1 VKTVVLVVDDNHDN
15 VNVVREILLPHG
27 FDVEVAYDG
36 PGALAALE
44 RRRPNVI
51 LLDVMMPGMSG
62 LEVLDRIRANPAYA
76 TIPVVLLTAKAQDQD
91 LLEGYRVGAD
101 YYITKPFTPRQVLYG
116 IGLVLGQEARA

>member
-1 VKTVVLVVDDNHDN
+1 VKALVLVVDDNRDN
-15 VNVVREILLPHG
+15 VALVREILLPHG
-27 FDVEVAYDG
+27 FEVEVAYDG
-36 PGALAALE
+36 PGALLALE
-44 RRRPNVI
+44 RRRPSVI

-62 LEVLDRIRANPAYA
+62 LEVLDRIRANPNHA

-116 IGLVLGQEARA
+116 IGLVLGHETPA